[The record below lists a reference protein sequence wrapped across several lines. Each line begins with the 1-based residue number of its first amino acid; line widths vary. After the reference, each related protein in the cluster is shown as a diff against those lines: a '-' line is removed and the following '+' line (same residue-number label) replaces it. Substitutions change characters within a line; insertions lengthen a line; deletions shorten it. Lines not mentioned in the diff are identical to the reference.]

1 MNLVTGALLLPLAK
15 SIYQSDVFFCLQVME
30 PITCGTYISGR
41 LQYFLLLP
49 TSCVLHIH
57 KKFFVT

>member
-1 MNLVTGALLLPLAK
+1 
-15 SIYQSDVFFCLQVME
+15 ME

-49 TSCVLHIH
+49 TLCVLHIH